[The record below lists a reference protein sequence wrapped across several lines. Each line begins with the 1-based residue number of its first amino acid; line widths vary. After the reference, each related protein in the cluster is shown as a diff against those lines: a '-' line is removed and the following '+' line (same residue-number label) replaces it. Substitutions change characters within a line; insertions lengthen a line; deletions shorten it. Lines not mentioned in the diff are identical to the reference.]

1 MDDFEKKLAA
11 TAAAGAP
18 EKIVIKR
25 SENQPLR
32 RSTHSGSFERWHL
45 NSEPPVEEDGW
56 LLTYLDVI
64 TLLLVMMIVMLTFTE
79 PSDTPSKTKGKSN
92 AFMAAMSQA
101 KSKKPTGSS
110 EATAK
115 DLGLDNLGDGIDVVV
130 QEGVVSFR
138 ISSEILF
145 ASGESELTAKGKLVV
160 NKLLPVFNKAGSHQ
174 VVVEGHTDN
183 VPIRSAQFPSN
194 WELSSAR
201 ASSVV
206 RHLETQGVISKR
218 MRAVGYAETR
228 PMQSN
233 LTGIGRSVNRRV
245 EIVME
250 APKASA
256 SQDAQQE

>member
-1 MDDFEKKLAA
+1 MVDEDKKDLAA
-11 TAAAGAP
+11 ARVDAV
-18 EKIVIKR
+18 EKIVMKR
-25 SENQPLR
+25 SSGQPLR

-45 NSEPPVEEDGW
+45 NSEPPAEEEAW

-79 PSDTPSKTKGKSN
+79 PSNTPSQTAGRSN
-92 AFMAAMSQA
+92 AFLAAMSEA
-101 KSKKPTGSS
+101 KSKNPTGAS

-115 DLGLDNLGDGIDVVV
+115 DLGLDNLGDGIDVSV

-145 ASGESELTAKGKLVV
+145 DSGESDLKPKGKIVV
-160 NKLLPVFNKAGSHQ
+160 NKLIKVFNKAPNHQ
-174 VVVEGHTDN
+174 IVIEGHTDN
-183 VPIRSAQFPSN
+183 VPIRSAQYPSN

-206 RHLETQGVISKR
+206 RHLESQGVQSKR
-218 MRAVGYAETR
+218 MRAVGYADTR
-228 PMQSN
+228 PVQSN
-233 LTGIGRSVNRRV
+233 LTGIGRATNRRV

-250 APKASA
+250 APKGSTKPAL
-256 SQDAQQE
+256 D